1 MIKHK
6 FQKLSKVNQD
16 TYSEYNAET
25 SKNTEM
31 FENLKTIQY
40 KIMKK
45 IQKIIKYKK
54 CYYFYI

>member
-1 MIKHK
+1 MITHK
-6 FQKLSKVNQD
+6 FQRLSKVNQD

-40 KIMKK
+40 KIIK
-45 IQKIIKYKK
+45 KYKK
-54 CYYFYI
+54 